1 MEEEEMYW
9 YLYLKNWLADLSE
22 KEEGQDLGEYA
33 LLFGLIALVV
43 IVGVTLF
50 GTNLLARFNSWAAQI
65 ATWGS

>member
-1 MEEEEMYW
+1 MLY
-9 YLYLKNWLADLSE
+9 YLMLQNWLKE
-22 KEEGQDLGEYA
+22 QEEGQDLGEYA

-50 GTNLLARFNSWAAQI
+50 GTNLLARFNAWAAQI